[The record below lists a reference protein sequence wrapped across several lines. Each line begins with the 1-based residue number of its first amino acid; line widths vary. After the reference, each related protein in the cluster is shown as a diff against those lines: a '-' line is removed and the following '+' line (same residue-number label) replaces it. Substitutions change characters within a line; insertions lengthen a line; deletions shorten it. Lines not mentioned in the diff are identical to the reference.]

1 MGLHEISHE
10 QNKKRWR
17 TIRKSNYTET
27 QVYAKHSIY
36 INWFSKRL
44 SSEDPLPIQY
54 KVQGRSRNLGMN
66 NPGAHLSFI
75 YIDVTES
82 RNITY
87 RIPIKERLTPTLFS
101 FYLLDLRWDEI
112 VKFAFDRSV
121 KSFSHTLYES
131 FKTFSK

>member
-1 MGLHEISHE
+1 MNRIKNDGAPSENQTILRHKCT
-10 QNKKRWR
+10 QN
-17 TIRKSNYTET
+17 I
-27 QVYAKHSIY
+27 VY
-36 INWFSKRL
+36 INWFLKRL

-54 KVQGRSRNLGMN
+54 KVQGRSRNLGIN

-101 FYLLDLRWDEI
+101 FYLLDLRWEWDEI